1 MSVTP
6 PYLYRLYGI
15 SIKSHWALTFPCLEA
30 AETAPAQV
38 ELIDGPPVLFS
49 GARAQA
55 VLEIT
60 PAGYEYAPLGDG
72 SIYLSWPGLFEFLV
86 SADGLRIAAR
96 PGPKVSWE
104 SFYTYLFAQVLSF
117 ALLKQGIEPLHCTAV
132 VLAGGAVGFL
142 GDCGYGKSSLAAA
155 FLQAGYPLLTD
166 DLLVLKENGR
176 GFLAYPSFPRIKL
189 FPEIAQA
196 LLGGGTGGV
205 PYNPHTSKMIIPL
218 GRDQSCRKITPLK
231 AFFVLRPPVAGPPRK
246 KVSIRT
252 LSQRQTFLAVTANTF
267 NARLQEPG
275 RLKRLFALA
284 SRIAARL
291 PVKSLSYP
299 RDLARLPEVVE
310 AVRVNLAK

>member
-1 MSVTP
+1 MSVSP

-15 SIKSHWALTFPCLEA
+15 RIKSHWALPFPCLEA

-38 ELIDGPPVLFS
+38 ELTNGPPSLFS
-49 GARAQA
+49 GARAKA
-55 VLEIT
+55 VLET
-60 PAGYEYAPLGDG
+60 APAGYRYAPLGDG
-72 SIYLSWPGLFEFLV
+72 SIYLVWPGLFEFLV

-96 PGPKVSWE
+96 PGHKVSWE
-104 SFYTYLFAQVLSF
+104 SFYSYLFGQVLSF
-117 ALLKQGIEPLHCTAV
+117 ALLKQGIEPLHGTAM
-132 VLAGGAVGFL
+132 VLEGGAEGFL

-166 DLLVLKENGR
+166 DLLVLKGNGR

-284 SRIAARL
+284 SRIAARV

-310 AVRVNLAK
+310 AVRANLAK